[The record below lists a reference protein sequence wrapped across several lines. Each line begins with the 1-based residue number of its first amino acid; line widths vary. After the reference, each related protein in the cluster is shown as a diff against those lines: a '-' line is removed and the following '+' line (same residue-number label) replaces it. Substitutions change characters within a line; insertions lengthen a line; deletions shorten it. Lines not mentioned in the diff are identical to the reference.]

1 MTRESKFYSKSPR
14 TLTHDA
20 IVLLLCR
27 LLMDAMTLR
36 IFEKIR
42 NQQLPRTGARN
53 NQFVRRRRTNK
64 KKQVHK
70 LKNGY

>member
-1 MTRESKFYSKSPR
+1 MTEESKFYSKSPR

-27 LLMDAMTLR
+27 LLGDAMTLC

-42 NQQLPRTGARN
+42 NQQLLITGTKN
-53 NQFVRRRRTNK
+53 SQFGRRRRSYK
-64 KKQVHK
+64 QKQVHK
-70 LKNGY
+70 LKNRY